1 MLSKVASLSPTNLD
15 VLLPAILFGYR
26 EVLQKNISLGIWT
39 GILGKTEMIVTH
51 LWLINR
57 KDGGRNKYYKLC
69 THFWNKIIKFCE
81 IANEYLN

>member
-39 GILGKTEMIVTH
+39 GILGKSEMIVTH

-57 KDGGRNKYYKLC
+57 KDGEETNITNCVHIFETK
-69 THFWNKIIKFCE
+69 
-81 IANEYLN
+81 